1 MKSIKLTLALLLA
14 AGTLFVSCKKEA
26 ETTTEATATT
36 SKTIAKA
43 ETASFNIEGM
53 SCAIGCAKVI
63 ETKLAGL
70 EGVQKATVDFDK
82 KTATVEYDAAVQTPE
97 KLVEIVEAVADGQ
110 YKVSNVK
117 SSADKAMLYQDKQDQ
132 EKPTKKSR
140 KAKKSADAAS
150 TSTVTPT
157 VVKEGE
163 ARGGA
168 ESSGA
173 KKGGCCAGKKACA
186 DKKEAGVL

>member
-14 AGTLFVSCKKEA
+14 AGTLFVSCKKETVA
-26 ETTTEATATT
+26 TTEGTVAT
-36 SKTIAKA
+36 SKAIAKA
-43 ETASFNIEGM
+43 ETTSFNIEGM
-53 SCAIGCAKVI
+53 TCAMGCAKTI

-97 KLVEIVEAVADGQ
+97 KLVEVVEAVADGQ

-117 SSADKAMLYQDKQDQ
+117 SSADKAMLYQEKQDQ
-132 EKPTKKSR
+132 EKPTKKSKR
-140 KAKKSADAAS
+140 AKKTADAAS
-150 TSTVTPT
+150 TATATPA
-157 VVKEGE
+157 VGCAKDGE
-163 ARGGA
+163 
-168 ESSGA
+168 